1 MMMPEELTTEARR
14 ARRKARGARQR
25 LVVFFIA
32 VLVLAGCTSSFF
44 KPGRTFVA
52 NPEVQ
57 ALSPRDV
64 LFRSPDGLQLH
75 GWFFR
80 AQGGVKRGT
89 ILVCHGNVENI
100 STHVKLD
107 LWLVRA
113 GFDLFI
119 FDYRGYGRSEGE
131 TTVDGIHLDAEAALE
146 TLLSL
151 PGMEQE
157 RVIIYGKSLGGAVS
171 VPLAATTPRRD
182 RIKGLIVESAF
193 ADYRMKARE
202 EIVHNYGWFVQY
214 PLSLLVNNDYSSRKF
229 IAKVSPIPVL
239 ILHGDQDAVVPVEHG
254 RILYEEARDLLYWSP
269 GLGHEVL
276 TDEGRQVSRLIE
288 PPLKRRVFKTPLT
301 TRVFPLI

>member
-1 MMMPEELTTEARR
+1 MNRR
-14 ARRKARGARQR
+14 SP
-25 LVVFFIA
+25 LFIIYLICA
-32 VLVLAGCTSSFF
+32 FLLSSACTSSFF
-44 KPGRTFVA
+44 KPGRTFFA

-64 LFRSPDGLQLH
+64 FFRPPDGLLLH

-100 STHVKLD
+100 STHAKLD

-113 GFDLFI
+113 GYDLFI

-131 TTVDGIHLDAEAALE
+131 ATVDGIHRDAGTALE
-146 TLLSL
+146 TLLAM
-151 PGMEQE
+151 PGMEHEQ
-157 RVIIYGKSLGGAVS
+157 VIIYGKSLGGAVA
-171 VPLAATTPRRD
+171 VHLAATSPRRD

-214 PLSLLVNNDYSSRKF
+214 PLSLLVNNDYSPRKF
-229 IAKVSPIPVL
+229 IAKVAPIPVL
-239 ILHGDQDAVVPVEHG
+239 ILHGDRDGIVPVEHG
-254 RILYEEARDLLYWSP
+254 RVLFEEAREPKAYWELA
-269 GLGHEVL
+269 GLGHVKSW
-276 TDEGRQVSRLIE
+276 TDEATRRRLLGWIE
-288 PPLKRRVFKTPLT
+288 SLR
-301 TRVFPLI
+301 